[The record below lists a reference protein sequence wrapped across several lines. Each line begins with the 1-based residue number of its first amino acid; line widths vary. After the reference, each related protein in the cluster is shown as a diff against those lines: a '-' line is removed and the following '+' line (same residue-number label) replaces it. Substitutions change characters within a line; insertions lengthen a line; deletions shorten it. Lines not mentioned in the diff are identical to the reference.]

1 MIIAEIE
8 SAHSVHHML
17 VRQKLSECN
26 SHITLIYHLLYLSV
40 GIKTFLGLAHIIE
53 LRVLR

>member
-8 SAHSVHHML
+8 SAHSIHHML

-26 SHITLIYHLLYLSV
+26 SHIAFVYHLLYLSV